1 MSQKQ
6 SQGKIYQTEVK
17 ERVDGEL
24 YIDIPQEILTH
35 LKWDESTPLEWVDN
49 KDGSFTL
56 KRTNE

>member
-35 LKWDESTPLEWVDN
+35 LKWDEFTLLEWVNN

>member
-6 SQGKIYQTEVK
+6 SRDKIYQTEVK
-17 ERVDGEL
+17 ERDDGEL

-35 LKWDESTPLEWVDN
+35 MKWDESTPLEWVN
-49 KDGSFTL
+49 NADGTFTL

>member
-6 SQGKIYQTEVK
+6 LQNKIYQTVVQ
-17 ERVDGEL
+17 ERDDGEL
-24 YIDIPQEILTH
+24 YIDIPQEILSH

-49 KDGSFTL
+49 ADGTFTL

>member
-17 ERVDGEL
+17 ERDDGEL

-35 LKWDESTPLEWVDN
+35 LKWDESTLLEWVNN